1 MPDINTTA
9 QAGIG
14 DDSYTG
20 VVTNTVIAA
29 LHGVFVG
36 QNAASMKPTHIAVG
50 TGTQAAQPSDT
61 ELENETHRWPVTQL
75 TQSGTAVTALL
86 NLTAASGNFSATE
99 MGVFA
104 GDTMLSRANVE
115 IEKNASSIINI
126 VWVLTIQG
134 G

>member
-1 MPDINTTA
+1 MPDIKTKA
-9 QAGIG
+9 QARIG
-14 DDSYTG
+14 DESYTG
-20 VVTNTVIAA
+20 VVTSAVLYA
-29 LHGVFVG
+29 LHGLFIG
-36 QNAASMKPTHIAVG
+36 RNAQALKPTHIAVG
-50 TGTQAAQPSDT
+50 TGARAAQPSDT
-61 ELENETHRWPVTQL
+61 ELEQETHRWPITQL
-75 TQSGTAVTALL
+75 TQSGTAVTTLL

-104 GDTMLSRANVE
+104 GDIMLSRANVE